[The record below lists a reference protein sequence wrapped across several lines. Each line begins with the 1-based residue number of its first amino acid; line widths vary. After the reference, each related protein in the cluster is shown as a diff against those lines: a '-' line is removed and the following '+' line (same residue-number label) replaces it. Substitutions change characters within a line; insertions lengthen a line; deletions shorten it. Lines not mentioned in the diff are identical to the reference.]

1 MVQRGLVGR
10 FLLVAAVSASLAL
23 PADALTATGALAV
36 GDFGVGGT
44 TERAMGAAMRS
55 FEASHPASVLV
66 TLGDNDYTES
76 PTQFNRNWLQAF
88 GWPASAGL
96 GIAGTLGNHDVR
108 VDFGRYEFDELDMP
122 RSYYRHTVGNI
133 DFFLLNSNVVGP
145 RQTAWLERALAGS
158 TARWKVVAFHH
169 PAFTCGEYRSHAGVR
184 TRWVPLFERYGV
196 DLVLS
201 GHDHN
206 YQRFIA
212 RRGVRYVVHGGGG
225 ARLYPIEPC
234 PAGYPRRLVARS
246 VHGFVYLLGDDIML
260 RGYAVGPAGGILDR
274 FRIYP

>member
-1 MVQRGLVGR
+1 VSR
-10 FLLVAAVSASLAL
+10 LLLAAAVSASFAL
-23 PADALTATGALAV
+23 PAQAATPTGALAI
-36 GDFGVGGT
+36 GDFGVGGS
-44 TERAMGAAMRS
+44 TERAIGRAMRS
-55 FEASHPASVLV
+55 FESTHPASVLV
-66 TLGDNDYTES
+66 ALGDNDYTES
-76 PTQFNRNWLQAF
+76 PTLFNRNWRDAF
-88 GWPASAGL
+88 GWLPSAGV
-96 GIAGTLGNHDVR
+96 GVAGTLGNHDVR

-122 RSYYRHTVGNI
+122 RSYYRRTIGNI

-145 RQTAWLERALAGS
+145 RQTAWLARALAGS
-158 TARWKVVAFHH
+158 AARWKVAAFHH
-169 PAFTCGEYRSHAGVR
+169 PAFTCGAYRSDAAVR
-184 TRWVPLFERYGV
+184 RYWVPLFERYGV

-225 ARLYPIEPC
+225 ARLYGIEPC
-234 PAGYPRRLVARS
+234 PSGYPRRLVGRS
-246 VHGFVYLLGDDIML
+246 VHGFVYLLADETML